1 MYQSIYAEMAAQTTQ
16 SIRENERL
24 AFERSVELL
33 QLAQAKGRGS
43 IESVKAL
50 LFVSQL
56 WGVLMEDLAHPEN
69 GLPDVLKADLISI
82 GIWMLRRAEDIRQG
96 RTGDFAAMIEV
107 SKMIGN
113 GLRGA

>member
-1 MYQSIYAEMAAQTTQ
+1 MAAQTTQ

-24 AFERSVELL
+24 AFERAIELL
-33 QLAQAKGRGS
+33 QIAQAKGRGS

-69 GLPDVLKADLISI
+69 GLPDSLKANLISI

-96 RTGDFAAMIEV
+96 RIEDFAAMIEV
-107 SKMIGN
+107 SKMIGS
-113 GLRGA
+113 GLKGA

>member
-1 MYQSIYAEMAAQTTQ
+1 MYQALYSEMAAETTQ

-33 QLAQAKGRGS
+33 LLAQAKGRGS

-50 LFVSQL
+50 LFASQL
-56 WGVLMEDLAHPEN
+56 WGILMEDLAHPDN
-69 GLPDVLKADLISI
+69 ALPDALKASIISI

-96 RTGDFAAMIEV
+96 RSADFASMIEV
-107 SKMIGN
+107 SKMIGS
-113 GLRGA
+113 GLKRS